1 MIVHFLSHRREVVT
15 RRTVFRLGK
24 YRAQGHLL
32 EGQTVALSNLDEF
45 IRIIRNAKTPAD
57 AADELYGRGWP
68 TAMAQE
74 LASRSVEDM
83 HRYYPEDMDPVRG
96 IQQDGL
102 YYLTR
107 VQIDNILAMSLRRL
121 TGLEQDK
128 VRADY
133 AAMMANIADCL
144 DILARPE
151 RVNAIIGEELENIRE
166 EYGDERRSTIDL
178 MGDPNFNK
186 RDLIPRRDMVVT
198 LSRGG
203 YIKSQDL
210 ADYDAQTRGGKG
222 RKVQEMTKDDEVAE
236 LFIANSHDVIMCFST
251 AGRVYPIDVFE
262 LPEGKSNTR
271 GRPIVNLLPL
281 EEGEQISFMLPIQ
294 GFDNEHY
301 IVMATNRGTIKKTP
315 LSAFRNARLK
325 GIIATTLDEGET
337 LVGVA
342 VSDGGDDIML
352 FSDAGKCARFSESV
366 LRPMGRA
373 AHGVIGMRLDEGQS
387 VISLIVTN
395 DEQKYVLAATE
406 HGYGKRTL
414 VSEYQRKGR
423 GIRGVIT
430 ISTKERNG
438 RMVSAVLTDPDDEIM
453 MLTTGGKVVRTSA
466 SEVSIVNRAAMGVR
480 LINPGDDTLASVRRV
495 AVKSADDELEKLNIE
510 VSDEDLLVDEDPADD
525 ESETPE
531 TDSDNAVDV
540 DGDDQDQN

>member
-1 MIVHFLSHRREVVT
+1 
-15 RRTVFRLGK
+15 
-24 YRAQGHLL
+24 
-32 EGQTVALSNLDEF
+32 
-45 IRIIRNAKTPAD
+45 
-57 AADELYGRGWP
+57 
-68 TAMAQE
+68 
-74 LASRSVEDM
+74 
-83 HRYYPEDMDPVRG
+83 
-96 IQQDGL
+96 
-102 YYLTR
+102 
-107 VQIDNILAMSLRRL
+107 
-121 TGLEQDK
+121 
-128 VRADY
+128 
-133 AAMMANIADCL
+133 
-144 DILARPE
+144 
-151 RVNAIIGEELENIRE
+151 
-166 EYGDERRSTIDL
+166 
-178 MGDPNFNK
+178 
-186 RDLIPRRDMVVT
+186 
-198 LSRGG
+198 
-203 YIKSQDL
+203 
-210 ADYDAQTRGGKG
+210 
-222 RKVQEMTKDDEVAE
+222 
-236 LFIANSHDVIMCFST
+236 
-251 AGRVYPIDVFE
+251 
-262 LPEGKSNTR
+262 
-271 GRPIVNLLPL
+271 
-281 EEGEQISFMLPIQ
+281 
-294 GFDNEHY
+294 
-301 IVMATNRGTIKKTP
+301 
-315 LSAFRNARLK
+315 
-325 GIIATTLDEGET
+325 
-337 LVGVA
+337 
-342 VSDGGDDIML
+342 
-352 FSDAGKCARFSESV
+352 
-366 LRPMGRA
+366 MGRM